1 MNVHQTTTDDPNS
14 AVLLNE
20 DGLCSY
26 GKIPEGA
33 VGEITDEEIREM
45 NRRIT
50 DSPQSMQDLR
60 DTASEILQDLG
71 YGPVQWPI
79 PEEDMERIRDGDIP
93 GGLLLTHLEYSIRP
107 SGIENGAPDA

>member
-1 MNVHQTTTDDPNS
+1 MSVQQTTTDDPNA
-14 AVLLNE
+14 AVLLND

-26 GKIPEGA
+26 GKVPEEA

-50 DSPQSMQDLR
+50 DSPASMQDLR
-60 DTASEILQDLG
+60 ETASEILKELG

-79 PEEDMERIRDGDIP
+79 PEEDMDRIREGDIP

-107 SGIENGAPDA
+107 SGIENGTSDG